1 MKLNAKRTALV
12 LVVIIF
18 GGILMLMVS
27 GLWITESTKIPV
39 RISEGEFAGMADP
52 GDIRG
57 SYTFEDIENSFSVPA
72 TILAQAFAL
81 DTSDKDAKLYK
92 AKDLETFYE
101 NLDIEGEVGTD
112 SVRLFVALY
121 LGMSYE
127 AEETSLLPNP
137 AVNILRDK
145 GVLSD
150 ELFQSIKA
158 KSVSP
163 AAVANLSADSTEG
176 VSITHSSN
184 LDDMLVKGKTT
195 FANLLDWG
203 MSKTQIE
210 EIIGKP
216 YGSKSQTVRDFALES
231 GIEFSEFKTAMQE
244 ILDAF

>member
-1 MKLNAKRTALV
+1 MKLNAKRTAAV
-12 LVVIIF
+12 LVVIIL
-18 GGILMLMVS
+18 GGILILMVS
-27 GLWITESTKIPV
+27 GLWITESSKVPV
-39 RISEGEFAGMADP
+39 LISEGEFAGMADP

-57 SYTFEDIENSFSVPA
+57 SYTFGDIENSFDVPS

-81 DTSDKDAKLYK
+81 DTSEKNAKDYK
-92 AKDLETFYE
+92 AKDLEIFYE
-101 NLDIEGEVGTD
+101 DLDIDGEVGTD

-137 AVNILRDK
+137 AVNILREK

-150 ELFQSIKA
+150 ELFQSLKA

-163 AAVANLSADSTEG
+163 AAVVELSDASTVG
-176 VSITHSSN
+176 ISQVHSS
-184 LDDMLVKGKTT
+184 DSDEMLIKGKTT

-203 MSKTQIE
+203 MTKTQIE

-216 YGSKSQTVRDFALES
+216 YGSKSQTVRDFSLENDV
-231 GIEFSEFKTAMQE
+231 EFSEFKDAMQK
-244 ILDAF
+244 ILDTL